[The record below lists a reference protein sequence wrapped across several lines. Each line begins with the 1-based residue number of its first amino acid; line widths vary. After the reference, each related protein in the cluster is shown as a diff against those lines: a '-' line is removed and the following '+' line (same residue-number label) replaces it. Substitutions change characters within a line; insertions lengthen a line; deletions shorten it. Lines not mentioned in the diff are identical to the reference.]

1 MIGAQTVTVQ
11 SASPGSLDRKSIPTT
26 TYTNYTWPGCSLQP
40 MEVHEEVTN
49 IDFLINKFRLI
60 GPPTPVGLAV
70 KTTDHIVDA
79 NNVTYRVIGTKIP
92 PTMNGVPDHVEV
104 LLENPSGLNAVA

>member
-1 MIGAQTVTVQ
+1 VIGTQTVTVQ
-11 SASPGSLDRKSIPTT
+11 SAQAGTPDRKGIPA
-26 TYTNYTWPGCSLQP
+26 TNYVAYTWQGCSLQP
-40 MEVHEEVTN
+40 MEVREEVTN

-60 GPPTPVGLAV
+60 GPPTSVGLAV

-92 PTMNGVPDHVEV
+92 PSRKGIPHHVEV
-104 LLENPSGLNAVA
+104 LLENPSGLNAA